1 MTIQFNTDHHFHFSA
16 EHRAPFIELIKEEL
30 GRFSDQIT
38 RVEVHLSDED
48 SSKNSKNDIKCL
60 MEARMAGR
68 EPVVVSNLAN
78 SKHEAIEGAI
88 EKLKNSL
95 DSIVGRMNDQRQY
108 TAAIE
113 IPED

>member
-1 MTIQFNTDHHFHFSA
+1 MTIQFNTDHNIHFSA
-16 EHRAPFIELIKEEL
+16 EHRAPFIDLIEEEL
-30 GRFSDQIT
+30 NRFNDQIT
-38 RVEVHLSDED
+38 RIEVHLSDED

-60 MEARMAGR
+60 LEARLAGR

-95 DSIVGRMNDQRQY
+95 DTMIGRMNDQRHQ
-108 TAAIE
+108 IE
-113 IPED
+113 ANDEVL